1 MGMSDEEKVKYPEAG
16 NLFAINTNY
25 QGKPDF
31 KFAN

>member
-1 MGMSDEEKVKYPEAG
+1 MTNEQLENTPHAG
-16 NLFAINTNY
+16 SLFAIETDI